1 MRRKTDQQALIRRR
15 TLLQGLGVGGLAATV
30 GVLSP
35 ASSFGGPGSV
45 ADIDSPL
52 LFHSPKLTPFV
63 DQLPRLPILTGTD
76 ITLTANSTTH
86 SFHRDLPP
94 SKALAYSG
102 ADYLGP
108 TIEARS
114 GIETTFALTNE
125 MGAHPLGKDMDM
137 TLHGMQ
143 EDYRRHP
150 PTVMHLHGGVT
161 PADSD
166 GHPEQMIS
174 PGQTVTHRFPQR
186 QEAAHMWYHDH
197 AMGFTRLNVYAGLA
211 GMYFLRD
218 EFDTGR
224 IDNPLGLP
232 AGNFELPLVLQE
244 KIFEST
250 GQQSV
255 RSTAIVPEGSWEGGA
270 VGDVGVVNG
279 KIWPQMSVSR
289 GLYRFR
295 VINAGS
301 YSVWNLHFSNGMQFF
316 VIGNDGGLLDAPV
329 AATHIRLAPAER
341 YDILVD
347 FATLAEG
354 ESVELRNDEAPPF
367 QAAVIGA
374 VTMPLF
380 CRFVADGSTPSGA
393 RVPRTLRGPAGPLPL
408 PPIATP
414 TVFRDVTV
422 SQPYILRNPPSIMT
436 LNNLKFS
443 SDDIEKPRQGTVEQ
457 WNIINIT
464 PDPHPIHIHLVHFR
478 ILGRQALRTVDYQLA
493 PPQPPVGTR
502 WTPSAEGFVTG
513 PLVPPEP
520 WESGWKDT
528 VRIDGGTVTRI
539 VVRFPTAEEL
549 GFDPDEPFSAMA
561 HITGDAR
568 TGQPGAAAHG
578 GGAGHGGEAGAHAHK
593 DLQGYVW
600 HCHLLDHE
608 DHDMM
613 LKYRVVQ

>member
-1 MRRKTDQQALIRRR
+1 
-15 TLLQGLGVGGLAATV
+15 
-30 GVLSP
+30 
-35 ASSFGGPGSV
+35 
-45 ADIDSPL
+45 
-52 LFHSPKLTPFV
+52 
-63 DQLPRLPILTGTD
+63 
-76 ITLTANSTTH
+76 
-86 SFHRDLPP
+86 
-94 SKALAYSG
+94 
-102 ADYLGP
+102 
-108 TIEARS
+108 
-114 GIETTFALTNE
+114 
-125 MGAHPLGKDMDM
+125 
-137 TLHGMQ
+137 
-143 EDYRRHP
+143 
-150 PTVMHLHGGVT
+150 MHLHGGVT

-347 FATLAEG
+347 FAKLAEG

-374 VTMPLF
+374 V
-380 CRFVADGSTPSGA
+380 VHDAHA
-393 RVPRTLRGPAGPLPL
+393 
-408 PPIATP
+408 IA
-414 TVFRDVTV
+414 
-422 SQPYILRNPPSIMT
+422 Q
-436 LNNLKFS
+436 
-443 SDDIEKPRQGTVEQ
+443 Q
-457 WNIINIT
+457 
-464 PDPHPIHIHLVHFR
+464 
-478 ILGRQALRTVDYQLA
+478 
-493 PPQPPVGTR
+493 
-502 WTPSAEGFVTG
+502 
-513 PLVPPEP
+513 
-520 WESGWKDT
+520 
-528 VRIDGGTVTRI
+528 
-539 VVRFPTAEEL
+539 
-549 GFDPDEPFSAMA
+549 
-561 HITGDAR
+561 
-568 TGQPGAAAHG
+568 GAAARPRG
-578 GGAGHGGEAGAHAHK
+578 GIDGDHADGLGVAPPGGDQGGTKRGLADARWAGDAHHMGARLAPRRIEQRLGRCAVGIALQSGKRCGQRPLALFAERRQGHSVLSAPPSAACAAASRAIGT
-593 DLQGYVW
+593 
-600 HCHLLDHE
+600 
-608 DHDMM
+608 
-613 LKYRVVQ
+613 R